1 MTQSDVGV
9 SRRDLIRGT
18 SLGRT
23 EARRYWTA
31 EYWARKGDV
40 KLYMYRKRAG
50 APTAGETP
58 LPVLFL
64 VHGSSISSRSSFDLS
79 VGGRDEYS
87 LMNVFAALGFDTWT
101 MDCEGYGRS
110 TQTDGNAD
118 IKTGVEDLKA
128 AVPVVERET
137 GQTRYH
143 FLGESAGALRAGA
156 FAMAEPQRVNRLVL
170 EAFTYTGKGSPTL
183 AKRAADAD
191 FYRTHNRRKRDAA
204 MIRNIFSRDMPGTTE
219 PAVAEALAA
228 AELKFGDSAP
238 TGTYLDMTVNLP
250 LVHPEQIQSPTLIVR
265 GQYDGIATVEDLVD
279 FYVRLPNADR
289 QFAIIPNAAHD
300 IVLSNN
306 RRLLWHV
313 VHAFLSLP
321 QSVPLQAA

>member
-1 MTQSDVGV
+1 
-9 SRRDLIRGT
+9 
-18 SLGRT
+18 
-23 EARRYWTA
+23 
-31 EYWARKGDV
+31 
-40 KLYMYRKRAG
+40 
-50 APTAGETP
+50 
-58 LPVLFL
+58 VLFL
-64 VHGSSISSRSSFDLS
+64 LHGSSISSRSSFDLS

-110 TQTDGNAD
+110 TQTDGKAD

-143 FLGESAGALRAGA
+143 FFGESAGALRAGA
-156 FAMAEPQRVNRLVL
+156 FAMAAPQRVDRLIL
-170 EAFTYTGKGSPTL
+170 EAFTYTGKGSTTL
-183 AKRAADAD
+183 AKRSADTD

-204 MIRNIFSRDMPGTTE
+204 MIRNIFTRDMPGTTD

-238 TGTYLDMTVNLP
+238 TGTYLDMTLNLP
-250 LVHPEQIQSPTLIVR
+250 MVQPEQVQSPTLIVR
-265 GQYDGIATVEDLVD
+265 GQYDGIATVQDLLE
-279 FYVRLPNADR
+279 FYGKLPNADR
-289 QFAIIPNAAHD
+289 QFAIIPNAAHS

-306 RRLLWHV
+306 RRMLWHV
-313 VHAFLSLP
+313 MHAFLSLP
-321 QSVPLQAA
+321 PSVSLLGA